1 MDHMRKRVL
10 FEPEEDLVLFAGHAV
25 TDHGQKPFREPK
37 WHASEDMIGLI
48 RSVQR
53 RYPTDQRQRNVS
65 QLSYERT

>member
-1 MDHMRKRVL
+1 MDHMRKWVL

-48 RSVQR
+48 
-53 RYPTDQRQRNVS
+53 
-65 QLSYERT
+65 